1 MAITVCGV
9 ERHDYEDEIFRH
21 HLVGLT
27 MAERGLLHTALHLVK
42 IFHNGQV
49 RDSGEPYDR
58 HVLTTAD
65 KVRQADYDLLTVVE
79 ALLHDAIEDCKTP
92 ETDVEGIIRAELGE
106 FGSLVA
112 DDILVVTKAYGGEN
126 QAPKILLAAQS
137 GRWRPAVIKL
147 YDREDNVDTIDGL
160 RHKQTGTPNIPRIV
174 HKLEETRDQILPCL
188 TECALYVPEVHRPAY
203 HEACARLSEKT
214 GLKLAQY
221 RNYNS
226 PQLALDPP

>member
-42 IFHNGQV
+42 VFHNGQV

-65 KVRQADYDLLTVVE
+65 KIRQAGYDLLTVVE
-79 ALLHDAIEDCKTP
+79 GLLHDAVEDCKTP

-106 FGSLVA
+106 FGCLVA
-112 DDILVVTKAYGGEN
+112 DDILVVTKTYSGEN

-160 RHKQTGTPNIPRIV
+160 RHKQTGTPNIARIV
-174 HKLEETRDQILPCL
+174 HKLEETRDRILPCL
-188 TECALYVPEVHRPAY
+188 AECAPYVPEAHRPTYLAACSSLAGKT
-203 HEACARLSEKT
+203 EA
-214 GLKLAQY
+214 KLAQY
-221 RNYNS
+221 RGFNS
-226 PQLALDPP
+226 PQLDLDHT